1 MNTYLHLPER
11 GEVERRKQLSMD
23 PELEVERLKTRVHT
37 LEKELKCKGNNT
49 YKVLKCWKFGKRRIY
64 IEFELKNVFLHLM
77 FINSYSSNLCI
88 NQQP

>member
-1 MNTYLHLPER
+1 MTVQFSRRRSLVTQLAWRHSVNTYLHLPER

-64 IEFELKNVFLHLM
+64 GV
-77 FINSYSSNLCI
+77 
-88 NQQP
+88 